1 MLSRTMWPM
10 TVPYVSLDGESSTR
24 SVVFPDWLWERLR
37 DATEAESRNIGYQLS
52 ISDLVRQ
59 GAAQRVESILGPR
72 SEAV

>member
-1 MLSRTMWPM
+1 M
-10 TVPYVSLDGESSTR
+10 TTPYIPLDGGPSSTR

-59 GAAQRVESILGPR
+59 GAAQRVDAILGKQD
-72 SEAV
+72 AA